1 MKIAEIRGNR
11 EKRKARLGA
20 GRGPGPAPPGGPFEY
35 ETLRGTGLVWD
46 WRCTFLAS
54 NGFRWFPGG
63 AQIGPHSGPPRAPPG
78 DPKVTKSQ
86 KRENNQN
93 GVNLIKFNEI

>member
-35 ETLRGTGLVWD
+35 ETLRAHGWLYDCRQW
-46 WRCTFLAS
+46 FLDIS
-54 NGFRWFPGG
+54 
-63 AQIGPHSGPPRAPPG
+63 
-78 DPKVTKSQ
+78 
-86 KRENNQN
+86 
-93 GVNLIKFNEI
+93 